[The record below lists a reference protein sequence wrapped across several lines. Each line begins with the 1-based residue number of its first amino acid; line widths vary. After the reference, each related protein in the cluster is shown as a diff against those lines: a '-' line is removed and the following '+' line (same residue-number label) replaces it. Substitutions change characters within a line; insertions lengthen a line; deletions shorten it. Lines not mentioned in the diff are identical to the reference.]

1 MSSAAYHAS
10 PINQQ
15 KPAHLFLSVA
25 LTSVCFLRYGE
36 DDPPLQ
42 HIQPERIVDDC
53 ALLHLCSRYIW
64 PGTDKLY
71 RLIQNP
77 SLQITA
83 FPPGRNN

>member
-64 PGTDKLY
+64 PGMDQLY
-71 RLIQNP
+71 RLIPELELSDHRFP
-77 SLQITA
+77 SG
-83 FPPGRNN
+83 P